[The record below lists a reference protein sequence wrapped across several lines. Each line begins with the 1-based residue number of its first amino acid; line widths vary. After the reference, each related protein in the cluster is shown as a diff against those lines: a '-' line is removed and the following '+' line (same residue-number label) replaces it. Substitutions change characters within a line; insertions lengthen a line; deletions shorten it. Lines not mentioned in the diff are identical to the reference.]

1 MTTIIPVHGTPGL
14 VNVEGEFIAVKPLCE
29 ALGIQA
35 HGQYEKLKG
44 KSWATT
50 QIICAVGADGKTREM
65 FSIHKDNVAMWLA
78 NIDENRV
85 KEEVRPTLIAYQKET
100 AQALNEYFTKGV
112 AVRKPKSQLEQL
124 AEAVLLS
131 QQIIEKKDQQIKEL
145 EPKASVHDKVLDKG
159 SSLGF
164 RQIAA
169 TLRDDFP
176 DLTEPRLKEI
186 MRDEGLIQKKSVDS
200 TAKARTSGF
209 ALDVAVGTHGGKTR
223 TQTRWTSAGLQYLIL
238 RIEDRAF

>member
-1 MTTIIPVHGTPGL
+1 MQLEKVFQGS
-14 VNVEGEFIAVKPLCE
+14 NVRIAIEDGKPLFH
-29 ALGIQA
+29 LGDVLKAVESKSNPSEIKK
-35 HGQYEKLKG
+35 KLE
-44 KSWATT
+44 ST
-50 QIICAVGADGKTREM
+50 D
-65 FSIHKDNVAMWLA
+65 L
-78 NIDENRV
+78 
-85 KEEVRPTLIAYQKET
+85 
-100 AQALNEYFTKGV
+100 FTKEVSEPGSRGIKHATFINEFALIELLALLRV
-112 AVRKPKSQLEQL
+112 PKTKEFRRWVFREVIPTVMKTGKYEVKKPKSQLEQL

-131 QQIIEKKDQQIKEL
+131 QQIIEEKDQQIKEL

-176 DLTEPRLKEI
+176 DLTESRLKEI

-209 ALDVAVGTHGGKTR
+209 ALDVAVGTYGDKTR
-223 TQTRWTSAGLQYLIL
+223 TQTRWTTAGLQYLIL
-238 RIEDRAF
+238 KIEDRAF